1 MKKQIGRNKINIS
14 TKVVLCFD
22 SPATDFINRMLIGSV
37 RARWERVQYINKT
50 NYCWIGKNQE
60 NIYLF
65 YINVRKFDCFF
76 TKCAQDYKIEHIVT
90 LGVLA

>member
-50 NYCWIGKNQE
+50 NYW
-60 NIYLF
+60 
-65 YINVRKFDCFF
+65 
-76 TKCAQDYKIEHIVT
+76 
-90 LGVLA
+90 